1 MLMGTTASCGL
12 VDSFGRRVS
21 YLRLSVTDR
30 CDLRCVYCMSERMT
44 FMPRR
49 DILSLDELA
58 RVARAF
64 IGIGVRKIRIT
75 GGEPLLRKGITD
87 LFHDLSAFLQDG
99 SLQELTLTTNGTRLV
114 QHARELALAG
124 VRRINISLDTLDP
137 QRFADLTRGG
147 SLATVLE
154 GIDAAQDAGLAVKIN
169 TVALRGSTEGE
180 INDLISFAHK
190 RGMGLTLIETMPLG
204 ETGED
209 RLDQYLPLDRLRR
222 QIEAHWSLTDI
233 GLRTG
238 GPARYAKVAETG
250 GVIGF
255 ITPMTH
261 NFCENCNRVRVT
273 AAGVL
278 HTCLGQDD
286 AADLKGPLRGS
297 ESNTMLVETIAHAL
311 KHKPKGHDFVL
322 GRGSVL
328 QIARHMSA
336 TGG

>member
-1 MLMGTTASCGL
+1 METPSACALI
-12 VDSFGRRVS
+12 DSFGRRVS

-58 RVARAF
+58 RVAHAF
-64 IGIGVRKIRIT
+64 ILIGVSKIRIT
-75 GGEPLLRKGITD
+75 GGEPLVRKDIID
-87 LFHDLSAFLQDG
+87 LFRNLSTCLQDG
-99 SLQELTLTTNGTRLV
+99 SLQELTLTTNGTRLAR
-114 QHARELALAG
+114 HARDLALAG
-124 VRRINISLDTLDP
+124 VRRVNISLDTLDP
-137 QRFADLTRGG
+137 HRFSALTRGG

-169 TVALRGSTEGE
+169 AVALRGSTENE
-180 INDLISFAHK
+180 IDDLISFAHK

-222 QIEAHWSLTDI
+222 QIEGRWSLTDI

-238 GPARYAKVAETG
+238 GPARYVRVEETG
-250 GVIGF
+250 GTIGF

-278 HTCLGQDD
+278 HTCLGQND
-286 AADLKGPLRGS
+286 AADLKEAIRAS
-297 ESNTMLVETIAHAL
+297 EDNNLLLGTIAHAL

-322 GRGSVL
+322 DRASVP

>member
-1 MLMGTTASCGL
+1 MEPSSACAL

-44 FMPRR
+44 FMPRK

-58 RVARAF
+58 RVAHAF
-64 IGIGVRKIRIT
+64 IRVGVRKIRIT
-75 GGEPLLRKGITD
+75 GGEPLVRKDVIE
-87 LFHDLSAFLQDG
+87 LFRDLSACLQDG
-99 SLQELTLTTNGTRLV
+99 RLQELTLTTNGTRL
-114 QHARELALAG
+114 ARYARDLALAG
-124 VRRINISLDTLDP
+124 VRRVNISLDTLDP
-137 QRFADLTRGG
+137 HRFAALTRGG

-154 GIDAAQDAGLAVKIN
+154 GIDAAQDAGLAIKIN
-169 TVALRGSTEGE
+169 TVALSGSTEEE
-180 INDLISFAHK
+180 IDDLIAFTHG

-222 QIEAHWSLTDI
+222 QIEERWSLTDI

-238 GPARYAKVAETG
+238 GGPARYARVAETG
-250 GVIGF
+250 GTIGF

-278 HTCLGQDD
+278 HTCLGQND
-286 AADLKGPLRGS
+286 AADLKEAIRSSCDDGL
-297 ESNTMLVETIAHAL
+297 LLETIAHAL

-322 GRGSVL
+322 DRASVP

>member
-1 MLMGTTASCGL
+1 MLMETPSACAL
-12 VDSFGRRVS
+12 VDRFGRRVS

-49 DILSLDELA
+49 DILSLDELS

-64 IGIGVRKIRIT
+64 IRLGVRKIRIT
-75 GGEPLLRKGITD
+75 GGEPLVRKGVID
-87 LFHDLSAFLQDG
+87 LFQDLSACLQDG
-99 SLQELTLTTNGTRLV
+99 SLQELTLTTNGTRLAR
-114 QHARELALAG
+114 HARDLALAG
-124 VRRINISLDTLDP
+124 VRRVNISLDTLDP
-137 QRFADLTRGG
+137 HRFAALTRGG

-154 GIDAAQDAGLAVKIN
+154 GIDAAQEAGLAVKIN
-169 TVALRGSTEGE
+169 TVALRGSTEDE
-180 INDLISFAHK
+180 IDDLISFAHT

-209 RLDQYLPLDRLRR
+209 RLDQYLPLTLLRR
-222 QIEAHWSLTDI
+222 QIEARWSLTDI

-238 GPARYAKVAETG
+238 GPARYARVAETG

-261 NFCENCNRVRVT
+261 NFCETCNRVRVT

-278 HTCLGQDD
+278 HTCLGQED
-286 AADLKGPLRGS
+286 AADLKAVLRS
-297 ESNTMLVETIAHAL
+297 SDSNTPLMETIAHAL

-322 GRGSVL
+322 DRASVP

>member
-1 MLMGTTASCGL
+1 MLMETSPVCAL

-44 FMPRR
+44 FMSRR
-49 DILSLDELA
+49 EILSLDELE

-64 IGIGVRKIRIT
+64 IRIGVRKIRIT
-75 GGEPLLRKGITD
+75 GGEPLVRKGVID
-87 LFHDLSAFLQDG
+87 LFRSLSACLQDG
-99 SLQELTLTTNGTRLV
+99 SLQELTLTTNGTHLA
-114 QHARELALAG
+114 QHARDLALSG
-124 VRRINISLDTLDP
+124 VRRVNISLDTLDP
-137 QRFADLTRGG
+137 HRYATLTRGG
-147 SLATVLE
+147 SLTTVFE

-169 TVALRGSTEGE
+169 TVALRGNTEDE
-180 INDLISFAHK
+180 IDDLIHFAHH
-190 RGMGLTLIETMPLG
+190 RGTGLTLIETMPLG

-222 QIEAHWSLTDI
+222 RIEARWSLTDI

-238 GPARYAKVAETG
+238 GPARYAKVDETG

-255 ITPMTH
+255 ITPLTH

-278 HTCLGQDD
+278 HTCLGQND
-286 AADLKGPLRGS
+286 AADLKSAMRAS
-297 ESNTMLVETIAHAL
+297 ADNTVLLETIAHAL

-322 GRGSVL
+322 DRASVP
-328 QIARHMSA
+328 QIKRHMSA
-336 TGG
+336 TVG

>member
-1 MLMGTTASCGL
+1 MLMETSPACAL
-12 VDSFGRRVS
+12 VDGFGRRVS

-64 IGIGVRKIRIT
+64 IRTGVRKIRIT
-75 GGEPLLRKGITD
+75 GGEPLVRKGVMD
-87 LFHDLSAFLQDG
+87 LFHELSACLQDG
-99 SLQELTLTTNGTRLV
+99 SLQELTLTTNGTRLA
-114 QHARELALAG
+114 QHARDLALAG
-124 VRRINISLDTLDP
+124 VRRVNISLDTLDP
-137 QRFADLTRGG
+137 HRFAALTRGG

-169 TVALRGSTEGE
+169 TVALRGSTEDE
-180 INDLISFAHK
+180 IDDLISFAHA

-204 ETGED
+204 EKGED
-209 RLDQYLPLDRLRR
+209 RLDQYLPLDLLRR
-222 QIEAHWSLTDI
+222 QIGGRWSLTDI

-238 GPARYAKVAETG
+238 GPARYARVDETG

-273 AAGVL
+273 ASGIL
-278 HTCLGQDD
+278 HTCLGQND
-286 AADLKGPLRGS
+286 AADLKEVMRAS
-297 ESNTMLVETIAHAL
+297 ESDTMLLGTIAHAL

-322 GRGSVL
+322 DRSSVP

>member
-1 MLMGTTASCGL
+1 MEPSSACAL

-44 FMPRR
+44 FMPRK

-58 RVARAF
+58 RVAHAF
-64 IGIGVRKIRIT
+64 IRVGVRKIRIT
-75 GGEPLLRKGITD
+75 GGEPLVRKDVIE
-87 LFHDLSAFLQDG
+87 LFRDLSASLQDG
-99 SLQELTLTTNGTRLV
+99 RLQELTLTTNGTRL
-114 QHARELALAG
+114 ARYARDLALAG
-124 VRRINISLDTLDP
+124 VRRVNISLDTLDP
-137 QRFADLTRGG
+137 HRFAALTRGG

-154 GIDAAQDAGLAVKIN
+154 GIDAAQDAGLAIKIN
-169 TVALRGSTEGE
+169 TVALSGSTEEE
-180 INDLISFAHK
+180 IDDLIAFTHG

-222 QIEAHWSLTDI
+222 QIEERWSLTDI

-238 GPARYAKVAETG
+238 GPARYARVTETG
-250 GVIGF
+250 GTIGF

-278 HTCLGQDD
+278 HTCLGQND
-286 AADLKGPLRGS
+286 AADLKEAIRASDDDGL
-297 ESNTMLVETIAHAL
+297 LLETITHAL

-322 GRGSVL
+322 DRASVP

>member
-1 MLMGTTASCGL
+1 METPSACAL

-30 CDLRCVYCMSERMT
+30 CDLRCVYCMSEKMT

-58 RVARAF
+58 RVAHAF
-64 IGIGVRKIRIT
+64 ILIGVRKIRIT
-75 GGEPLLRKGITD
+75 GGEPLVRKDIID
-87 LFHDLSAFLQDG
+87 LFRNLSTCLQDG
-99 SLQELTLTTNGTRLV
+99 SLQELTLTTNGTRL
-114 QHARELALAG
+114 ARYARDLALAG

-137 QRFADLTRGG
+137 HRFSALTRGG

-169 TVALRGSTEGE
+169 AVALRGSTENE
-180 INDLISFAHK
+180 IDDLISFAHK

-209 RLDQYLPLDRLRR
+209 RLDQYLPLDRLRH
-222 QIEAHWSLTDI
+222 QIEGRWSLTDI

-238 GPARYAKVAETG
+238 GPARYVRVEETG
-250 GVIGF
+250 GTIGF

-278 HTCLGQDD
+278 HTCLGQND
-286 AADLKGPLRGS
+286 AADLKEAIRASDDNNL
-297 ESNTMLVETIAHAL
+297 LLETIAHAL

-322 GRGSVL
+322 DRASGP

>member
-1 MLMGTTASCGL
+1 METPSAYAL

-49 DILSLDELA
+49 DVLSLDELA
-58 RVARAF
+58 RVAQAF
-64 IGIGVRKIRIT
+64 IRIGVRKIRIT
-75 GGEPLLRKGITD
+75 GGEPLVRKDIIELFRNLSTCLR
-87 LFHDLSAFLQDG
+87 DG
-99 SLQELTLTTNGTRLV
+99 SLQELTLTTNGTRLAR
-114 QHARELALAG
+114 HARDLALAG
-124 VRRINISLDTLDP
+124 VRRVNISLDTLDP
-137 QRFADLTRGG
+137 HRFSALTRGG

-154 GIDAAQDAGLAVKIN
+154 GIDAAQDARLAVKIN
-169 TVALRGSTEGE
+169 AVALCGSTENE
-180 INDLISFAHK
+180 IDDLISFAHK

-222 QIEAHWSLTDI
+222 QIAGRWSLTDI

-238 GPARYAKVAETG
+238 GPARYVRVDETG
-250 GVIGF
+250 GIIGF

-278 HTCLGQDD
+278 HTCLGQND
-286 AADLKGPLRGS
+286 AADLKEAIRAS
-297 ESNTMLVETIAHAL
+297 EDNNLLLETIAHAL

-322 GRGSVL
+322 DRASVP

>member
-1 MLMGTTASCGL
+1 MEPSSACAL

-44 FMPRR
+44 FMPRK

-58 RVARAF
+58 RVAHAF
-64 IGIGVRKIRIT
+64 IRVGVRKIRIT
-75 GGEPLLRKGITD
+75 GGEPLVRKDVIE
-87 LFHDLSAFLQDG
+87 LFRDLSASLQDG
-99 SLQELTLTTNGTRLV
+99 RLQELTLTTNATRL
-114 QHARELALAG
+114 ARYARDLALAG
-124 VRRINISLDTLDP
+124 VRRVNISLDTLDP
-137 QRFADLTRGG
+137 HRFAALTRGG

-154 GIDAAQDAGLAVKIN
+154 GIDAAHDAGLAIKIN
-169 TVALRGSTEGE
+169 TVALSGSTEEE
-180 INDLISFAHK
+180 IDDLIAFTHG

-222 QIEAHWSLTDI
+222 QIEERWSLTDI

-238 GPARYAKVAETG
+238 GPARYARVAETG
-250 GVIGF
+250 GTIGF

-278 HTCLGQDD
+278 HTCLGQND
-286 AADLKGPLRGS
+286 AADLKEAIRASDDDGL
-297 ESNTMLVETIAHAL
+297 LLETIAHAL

-322 GRGSVL
+322 DRASVP